1 MPTDSATWARSRQTL
16 LANGR
21 AHMWRHDASNWA
33 NRANHLEL
41 RQDDGCEHILTREP

>member
-33 NRANHLEL
+33 NRAETEA
-41 RQDDGCEHILTREP
+41 GEVGG